1 MRKWTYLVAALL
13 IGGTAATVTSCID
26 NEEPAGI
33 TELRGAKA
41 ELLKAK
47 AQVEAADAAYRM
59 AETAWMQAKA
69 DYQAEL
75 VKQEAFKTQ
84 WHEAYTASEKQR
96 IEQEMQISAE
106 QFKADL
112 LAKQQATAQAQAE
125 YDKAIIAIEAALVG
139 YKESVY
145 AAELEKLLNDTY
157 SITYQQWV
165 VADNPEGGYWTE
177 ASMNCSGLSGLSN
190 QIARAQNTIA
200 RIMRQKAALE
210 FSYDINT
217 KIAATEGQLA
227 IEKGTLQGLE
237 KQLENLKVL
246 QGKPFEE
253 WDAQYKVY
261 EEQQK
266 ALDIQK
272 TNLSLAKEEAL
283 KPILEK
289 QTANTKAAD
298 AKSEFAFAIP
308 EEIQNDFFNIDI
320 DYVYNNQA
328 IKGSEGKWSYPNG
341 IKDMMTMNEKA
352 IALQNLFSNIDRY
365 IVSDNQLEQANRRLA
380 QYKITN
386 DNNQNYY
393 TNTLLPTWKT
403 ALEAYKT
410 LFDAGKYFASGIN
423 DYDVIVKEFETYM
436 NLPESTA
443 AEITAKETAQ
453 KAFATKL
460 KAYLAKR
467 AELDGFKIMKTADA
481 TKVIDPTVEADWNQW
496 LAIGGNKDSMFGYD
510 IFNNYP
516 NYGGAYKDYVEAAK
530 KIGYNYSIN
539 PAYGRCV
546 EYTYEEYLKN
556 NRYMQENN
564 WDDGDAKVVFDSR
577 WEYESLKS
585 AIDNKPSWDKL
596 HADLKALEDA
606 NDKALND
613 LKLLQMAVAEEKAVI
628 ESDFDA
634 QEASID
640 VQLAGISS
648 IMSVIERIIQ
658 NGQGGYNYDNALQN
672 LKDAIAALESG
683 RVYQGDDFIFST
695 GNSSIPAQKA
705 VIAMYE
711 KLLAALKDGSYK
723 PQEDAQIAYC
733 QAQINTC
740 QNQVDAL
747 TVLFNAA
754 SKKKDQ
760 LLAALAGTP
769 AQ

>member
-69 DYQAEL
+69 DYEAEL
-75 VKQEAFKTQ
+75 AKQEAFKTQ
-84 WHEAYTASEKQR
+84 WHEAFTASEKQR

-145 AAELEKLLNDTY
+145 AAELEKLLNNTY
-157 SITYQQWV
+157 SITYQQWIPD
-165 VADNPEGGYWTE
+165 ASRPEGGYWAE
-177 ASMNCSGLSGLSN
+177 ASMNCSGLSNLSARIASAQN
-190 QIARAQNTIA
+190 NIARV
-200 RIMRQKAALE
+200 MRQKAALE

-227 IEKGTLQGLE
+227 IEKGTLEGLE
-237 KQLENLKVL
+237 KTLENLKVL
-246 QGKPFEE
+246 QGKPYEE

-261 EEQQK
+261 EEQEK
-266 ALDIQK
+266 ALNIEK
-272 TNLSLAKEEAL
+272 KNLNLAEQEAL
-283 KPILEK
+283 KPVEEK
-289 QTANTKAAD
+289 ETANIKAAT
-298 AKSEFAFAIP
+298 AKSEFTFAIP
-308 EEIQNDFFNIDI
+308 AEIQDDFFNID
-320 DYVYNNQA
+320 YVYDNQA
-328 IKGSEGKWSYPNG
+328 IKDSEGKWSYPNG
-341 IKDMMTMNEKA
+341 VKDMMTMNEKA
-352 IALQNLFSNIDRY
+352 FALQNLFVIINRY
-365 IVSDNQLEQANRRLA
+365 IVSDNQLEQANRQLA
-380 QYKITN
+380 QYKVTN

-393 TNTLLPTWKT
+393 TNTLLPTWKA

-410 LFDAGKYFASGIN
+410 LYDAGKYFASGIN
-423 DYDVIVKEFETYM
+423 DYDVIVKEFDTYL
-436 NLPESTA
+436 NLPESSA
-443 AEITAKETAQ
+443 AEIAAKETAQ

-467 AELDGFKIMKTADA
+467 AELDGFKIYKATDA
-481 TKVIDPTVEADWNQW
+481 TKVIDPTVDADWTQW
-496 LAIGGNKDSMFGYD
+496 LSIGNSNGMFGND
-510 IFNNYP
+510 IFKDYP
-516 NYGGAYKDYVEAAK
+516 NYGGAYKDYVEAAV
-530 KIGYNYSIN
+530 KIGYDHSAN
-539 PAYGRCV
+539 PANGRCV
-546 EYTYEEYLKN
+546 EYTYEEYLKS
-556 NRYMQENN
+556 NRNMQESN
-564 WDDGDAKVVFDSR
+564 WANGDAKIVFDSR
-577 WEYESLKS
+577 WQYESLKS
-585 AIDNKPSWDKL
+585 AIENKPSWDKL
-596 HADLKALEDA
+596 YADLKTLEDA
-606 NDKALND
+606 NNKALND
-613 LKLLQMAVAEEKAVI
+613 LQLLRMAVAEERAVI

-634 QEASID
+634 QEAAID
-640 VQLAGISS
+640 VQLAGISN
-648 IMSVIERIIQ
+648 IMSVIEQVIQ
-658 NGQGGYNYDNALQN
+658 NAQGGYNYENALQN
-672 LKDAIAALESG
+672 LKNAIAALESG
-683 RVYQGDDFIFST
+683 NVYQGNDFSFSI
-695 GNSSIPAQKA
+695 GSSSIPAQKA

-723 PQEDAQIAYC
+723 PEEDAQIAYY
-733 QAQINTC
+733 QAQIDSY

>member
-106 QFKADL
+106 QFEADL

-145 AAELEKLLNDTY
+145 AAELEKLLKDTY

-177 ASMNCSGLSGLSN
+177 ASMNCSGLSALSN
-190 QIARAQNTIA
+190 QIAIAQNTIA
-200 RIMRQKAALE
+200 QFMRQKAALE

-266 ALDIQK
+266 ELNIQK
-272 TNLSLAKEEAL
+272 TNLSLAEKEAL
-283 KPILEK
+283 KPIVEK
-289 QTANTKAAD
+289 ETANAKATAT
-298 AKSEFAFAIP
+298 KSEFAFAIP
-308 EEIQNDFFNIDI
+308 AEIQDDFYHINN
-320 DYVYNNQA
+320 VYNNHA
-328 IKGSEGKWSYPNG
+328 IKDSEGKWSYPNG

-352 IALQNLFSNIDRY
+352 IALQNLFSSIDGY

-496 LAIGGNKDSMFGYD
+496 LAIGNKDSMFGYD

-683 RVYQGDDFIFST
+683 RVYQGNDFIFST

-723 PQEDAQIAYC
+723 PQEDAQIAYY
-733 QAQINTC
+733 QAEINTC

>member
-1 MRKWTYLVAALL
+1 MFVVIL
-13 IGGTAATVTSCID
+13 IFIAD
-26 NEEPAGI
+26 YE
-33 TELRGAKA
+33 A
-41 ELLKAK
+41 ELA
-47 AQVEAADAAYRM
+47 
-59 AETAWMQAKA
+59 
-69 DYQAEL
+69 
-75 VKQEAFKTQ
+75 KQEAFKTQ

-157 SITYQQWV
+157 FITYQKWV

-190 QIARAQNTIA
+190 RIASAQNTIA

-289 QTANTKAAD
+289 QTANTKAAT

-308 EEIQNDFFNIDI
+308 AEIQDDFYYI
-320 DYVYNNQA
+320 DYGFTSFRNQA
-328 IKGSEGKWSYPNG
+328 IQDSEGRWAYPNG
-341 IKDMMTMNEKA
+341 VKDMKTMNEKSS
-352 IALQNLFSNIDRY
+352 ILEDLLMKIENNFILSENELGQIGIRLE
-365 IVSDNQLEQANRRLA
+365 QLEKL
-380 QYKITN
+380 
-386 DNNQNYY
+386 Y
-393 TNTLLPTWKT
+393 TNNKAAYESALSEWKT
-403 ALEAYKT
+403 ALENYKT
-410 LFDAGKYFASGIN
+410 IFNEGSYNTDRSL
-423 DYDVIVKEFETYM
+423 YDVIIEQYETYLT
-436 NLPESTA
+436 LPENTSS
-443 AEITAKETAQ
+443 EITAKQ
-453 KAFATKL
+453 KAQEAFAAKL
-460 KAYLAKR
+460 KTYLTQREAF
-467 AELDGFKIMKTADA
+467 DGFKIFKTGS
-481 TKVIDPTVEADWNQW
+481 TTNVIDPLITADWTQW
-496 LAIGGNKDSMFGYD
+496 KTLADTDYNLAFGVNIYVAGAPAD
-510 IFNNYP
+510 
-516 NYGGAYKDYVEAAK
+516 GGAYKAYKDAANK
-530 KIGYNYSIN
+530 MGYDFATN
-539 PAYGRCV
+539 PWRGRCA
-546 EYTYEEYLKN
+546 EYTYDEYLQN
-556 NRYMQENN
+556 GGLSTPTWSNGVAYSYFRAYEQY
-564 WDDGDAKVVFDSR
+564 DD
-577 WEYESLKS
+577 YTS
-585 AIDNKPSWDKL
+585 AIENKPSWDKL

-606 NDKALND
+606 NDKAQND
-613 LKLLQMAVAEEKAVI
+613 LKLLQMAVAEERAVI

-634 QEASID
+634 QEAAID
-640 VQLAGISS
+640 VQLAGIDN
-648 IMSVIERIIQ
+648 IMSVIKQVIQ
-658 NGQGGYNYDNALQN
+658 NAQGGYNYENALQN
-672 LKDAIAALESG
+672 LKNAIAALESG
-683 RVYQGDDFIFST
+683 TVYHGTDFSFST
-695 GNSSIPAQKA
+695 GSSSIPAQKA

-723 PQEDAQIAYC
+723 PQEDAQIAYY
-733 QAQINTC
+733 QAQINTY

>member
-106 QFKADL
+106 QFEADL

-177 ASMNCSGLSGLSN
+177 ASMNCSGLSALSIR
-190 QIARAQNTIA
+190 IASAQNTIA
-200 RIMRQKAALE
+200 QFMRQKAALE

-266 ALDIQK
+266 ELNIQK
-272 TNLSLAKEEAL
+272 TNLSLAEKEAL
-283 KPILEK
+283 KPIVEK
-289 QTANTKAAD
+289 ETANAKATAT
-298 AKSEFAFAIP
+298 KSEFAFAIP
-308 EEIQNDFFNIDI
+308 AEIQDDFYHINN
-320 DYVYNNQA
+320 VYNNHA
-328 IKGSEGKWSYPNG
+328 IKDSEGKWSYPNG

-352 IALQNLFSNIDRY
+352 IALQNLFSNIDGY
-365 IVSDNQLEQANRRLA
+365 IISDNQLEQANRQLA

-443 AEITAKETAQ
+443 GEITAKETAQ

-496 LAIGGNKDSMFGYD
+496 LAIGNKDSMFGYD

-516 NYGGAYKDYVEAAK
+516 NDGGTYKDYVEAAK

-556 NRYMQENN
+556 NRNMQENN
-564 WDDGDAKVVFDSR
+564 WADGDAKVVFDSR
-577 WEYESLKS
+577 WQYESLKS

-658 NGQGGYNYDNALQN
+658 NGQGEYNYDNALQN

-683 RVYQGDDFIFST
+683 RVNQENDFIFST

-723 PQEDAQIAYC
+723 PQEDAQIAYY
-733 QAQINTC
+733 QAEINTY

>member
-165 VADNPEGGYWTE
+165 VADNPEGGYWIE
-177 ASMNCSGLSGLSN
+177 ASMDCFGLSGLSN
-190 QIARAQNTIA
+190 RIASAQNEIA

-289 QTANTKAAD
+289 QTANTKAAG

-308 EEIQNDFFNIDI
+308 EEIQNDFFSIDNAY
-320 DYVYNNQA
+320 DNQA
-328 IKGSEGKWSYPNG
+328 IKDSEGKWSYPNG
-341 IKDMMTMNEKA
+341 IKAMMTMSEKA
-352 IALQNLFSNIDRY
+352 FALQELFSVIDGY
-365 IVSDNQLEQANRRLA
+365 ILSDNQLEQKNRQLA

-423 DYDVIVKEFETYM
+423 DYDVIVKEFKTYM

-443 AEITAKETAQ
+443 GEITAKETAQ
-453 KAFATKL
+453 KSFATKL

-481 TKVIDPTVEADWNQW
+481 TKVIDPTVEADWTQW
-496 LAIGGNKDSMFGYD
+496 LAISDDGKFGTD
-510 IFNNYP
+510 IFNVDGYP
-516 NYGGAYKDYVEAAK
+516 NNGGAYKDYVEAAK
-530 KIGYNYSIN
+530 KIGYNYSEN
-539 PAYGRCV
+539 PAEGRCV

-556 NRYMQENN
+556 NRNMQEDN
-564 WDDGDAKVVFDSR
+564 WADGGAKVVFESR

-634 QEASID
+634 QEASIE

-648 IMSVIERIIQ
+648 IMSVIEQIIQ

-683 RVYQGDDFIFST
+683 KVNQENDFSFNT

-723 PQEDAQIAYC
+723 PQEDAQIAYY

>member
-177 ASMNCSGLSGLSN
+177 ASMNCSGLSSLSN
-190 QIARAQNTIA
+190 RIARAQNTIA
-200 RIMRQKAALE
+200 QFMRQKAALE

-266 ALDIQK
+266 ELNIQK
-272 TNLSLAKEEAL
+272 TNLSLAEKEAL
-283 KPILEK
+283 KPIVEK
-289 QTANTKAAD
+289 ETANTKATAT
-298 AKSEFAFAIP
+298 KSEFAFAIP
-308 EEIQNDFFNIDI
+308 AEIQDDFYYINNN
-320 DYVYNNQA
+320 VYDNHA
-328 IKGSEGKWSYPNG
+328 IKDSEGKWSYPNG
-341 IKDMMTMNEKA
+341 IKDMMTMNEKT
-352 IALQNLFSNIDRY
+352 IALQNLFSNIDGY
-365 IVSDNQLEQANRRLA
+365 IISDNQLEQANRQLA

-496 LAIGGNKDSMFGYD
+496 LAIGNKDSMFGYD

-556 NRYMQENN
+556 DRDMQENN
-564 WDDGDAKVVFDSR
+564 WADGDAEVVFDSR

-658 NGQGGYNYDNALQN
+658 NGQDGYNYDNALQN

>member
-69 DYQAEL
+69 DYEAEL
-75 VKQEAFKTQ
+75 AKQEAFKTQ
-84 WHEAYTASEKQR
+84 WHEAFTASEKQR

-145 AAELEKLLNDTY
+145 AAELEKLLNNTY
-157 SITYQQWV
+157 SITYQQWIPD
-165 VADNPEGGYWTE
+165 ASRPEGGYWAE
-177 ASMNCSGLSGLSN
+177 ASMNCSGLSNLSARIASAQN
-190 QIARAQNTIA
+190 NIARV
-200 RIMRQKAALE
+200 MRQKAALE

-227 IEKGTLQGLE
+227 IEKGTLEGLE
-237 KQLENLKVL
+237 KTLENLKVL
-246 QGKPFEE
+246 QGKPYEE

-261 EEQQK
+261 EEQEK
-266 ALDIQK
+266 ALNIEK
-272 TNLSLAKEEAL
+272 KNLNLAEQEAL
-283 KPILEK
+283 KPVEEK
-289 QTANTKAAD
+289 ETANIKAAT
-298 AKSEFAFAIP
+298 AKSEFTFAIP
-308 EEIQNDFFNIDI
+308 AEIQDDFFNID
-320 DYVYNNQA
+320 YVYDNQA
-328 IKGSEGKWSYPNG
+328 IKDSEGKWSYPNG
-341 IKDMMTMNEKA
+341 VKDMMTMNEKA
-352 IALQNLFSNIDRY
+352 FALQNLFVIINRY
-365 IVSDNQLEQANRRLA
+365 IVSDNQLEQANRQLA
-380 QYKITN
+380 QYKVTN

-393 TNTLLPTWKT
+393 TNTLLPTWKA

-410 LFDAGKYFASGIN
+410 LYDAGKYFASGIN
-423 DYDVIVKEFETYM
+423 DYDVIVKEFDTYL
-436 NLPESTA
+436 NLPESSA
-443 AEITAKETAQ
+443 AEIAAKETAQ

-467 AELDGFKIMKTADA
+467 AELDGFKIYKATDA
-481 TKVIDPTVEADWNQW
+481 TKVIDPTVDADWTQW
-496 LAIGGNKDSMFGYD
+496 LSIGNSNGMFGND
-510 IFNNYP
+510 IFKDYP
-516 NYGGAYKDYVEAAK
+516 NYGGAYKDYVEAAV
-530 KIGYNYSIN
+530 KIGYDHSAN
-539 PAYGRCV
+539 PANGRCV
-546 EYTYEEYLKN
+546 EYTYEEYLKS
-556 NRYMQENN
+556 NRNMQESN
-564 WDDGDAKVVFDSR
+564 WANGDAKIVFDSR
-577 WEYESLKS
+577 WQYESLKS
-585 AIDNKPSWDKL
+585 AIENKPSWDKL
-596 HADLKALEDA
+596 YADLKTLEDA
-606 NDKALND
+606 NNKALND
-613 LKLLQMAVAEEKAVI
+613 LQLLRMAVAEERAVI

-634 QEASID
+634 QEAAID
-640 VQLAGISS
+640 VQLAGISN
-648 IMSVIERIIQ
+648 IMSVIEQVIQ
-658 NGQGGYNYDNALQN
+658 NAQGGYNYENALQN
-672 LKDAIAALESG
+672 LKNAIAALESG
-683 RVYQGDDFIFST
+683 NVYQGNDFSFSI
-695 GNSSIPAQKA
+695 GSSSIPAQKA

-711 KLLAALKDGSYK
+711 KLFAALKDGSYK
-723 PQEDAQIAYC
+723 PEEDAQIAYY
-733 QAQINTC
+733 QAQIDSY

>member
-190 QIARAQNTIA
+190 QIASEQNTIA
-200 RIMRQKAALE
+200 QFMRQKAALE

-266 ALDIQK
+266 ELNIQK
-272 TNLSLAKEEAL
+272 TNLSLAEKEAL
-283 KPILEK
+283 KPIVEK
-289 QTANTKAAD
+289 ETANAKATAT
-298 AKSEFAFAIP
+298 KSEFAFAIP
-308 EEIQNDFFNIDI
+308 AEIQDDFYHINN
-320 DYVYNNQA
+320 VYNNHA
-328 IKGSEGKWSYPNG
+328 IKDSEGKWSYPNG
-341 IKDMMTMNEKA
+341 VKDMMTMNEKA
-352 IALQNLFSNIDRY
+352 FALQNLFVIINRY
-365 IVSDNQLEQANRRLA
+365 IVSDNQLEQANRQLA
-380 QYKITN
+380 QYKVTN

-393 TNTLLPTWKT
+393 TNTLLPTWKA

-410 LFDAGKYFASGIN
+410 LYDAGKYFASGIN
-423 DYDVIVKEFETYM
+423 DYDVIVKEFDTYL
-436 NLPESTA
+436 NLPESSA
-443 AEITAKETAQ
+443 AEIAAKETAQ

-467 AELDGFKIMKTADA
+467 AELDGFKIYKATDA
-481 TKVIDPTVEADWNQW
+481 TKVIDPTVDADWTQW
-496 LAIGGNKDSMFGYD
+496 LSIGNSNGMFGND
-510 IFNNYP
+510 IFKDYP
-516 NYGGAYKDYVEAAK
+516 NYGGAYKDYVEAAV
-530 KIGYNYSIN
+530 KIGYDHSAN
-539 PAYGRCV
+539 PANGRCV
-546 EYTYEEYLKN
+546 EYTYEEYLKS
-556 NRYMQENN
+556 NRNMQESN
-564 WDDGDAKVVFDSR
+564 WANGDAKIVFDSR
-577 WEYESLKS
+577 WQYESLKS
-585 AIDNKPSWDKL
+585 AIENKPSWDKL
-596 HADLKALEDA
+596 YADLKTLEDA
-606 NDKALND
+606 NNKALND
-613 LKLLQMAVAEEKAVI
+613 LQLLRMAVAEERAVI

-634 QEASID
+634 QEAAID
-640 VQLAGISS
+640 VQLAGISN
-648 IMSVIERIIQ
+648 IMSVIEQVIQ
-658 NGQGGYNYDNALQN
+658 NAQGGYNYENALQN
-672 LKDAIAALESG
+672 LKNAIAALESG
-683 RVYQGDDFIFST
+683 NVYQGNDFSFSI
-695 GNSSIPAQKA
+695 GSSSIPAQKA

-723 PQEDAQIAYC
+723 PEEDAQIAYY
-733 QAQINTC
+733 QAQIDSY

>member
-157 SITYQQWV
+157 SITYQKWV
-165 VADNPEGGYWTE
+165 VANNPEGGYWAE
-177 ASMNCSGLSGLSN
+177 ASMNCSGLSNLSA
-190 QIARAQNTIA
+190 QIANAQNNIA
-200 RIMRQKAALE
+200 RVMRQKAALE

-227 IEKGTLQGLE
+227 IEKGTLEGLE
-237 KQLENLKVL
+237 KTLENLKVL
-246 QGKPFEE
+246 QGKPYEE

-261 EEQQK
+261 EEQEK
-266 ALDIQK
+266 ALNIEK
-272 TNLSLAKEEAL
+272 KNLNLTEQEAL
-283 KPILEK
+283 KPVVEK
-289 QTANTKAAD
+289 ETANIKAAT

-308 EEIQNDFFNIDI
+308 AEIQDDFYYINN
-320 DYVYNNQA
+320 VYNNHA
-328 IKGSEGKWSYPNG
+328 IKDSEGKWSYPNG
-341 IKDMMTMNEKA
+341 IKAMMTMNEKA
-352 IALQNLFSNIDRY
+352 IALQNLFSNIDGY
-365 IVSDNQLEQANRRLA
+365 IVSDNQLEQDNRRLA

-496 LAIGGNKDSMFGYD
+496 LAIGNKDSMFGYD

-516 NYGGAYKDYVEAAK
+516 GYGGAYKDYVEAAR
-530 KIGYNYSIN
+530 KIGYDYSIN

-556 NRYMQENN
+556 NRDMQENN
-564 WDDGDAKVVFDSR
+564 WVDGDAKVVFDSR
-577 WEYESLKS
+577 WQYESLKS

-658 NGQGGYNYDNALQN
+658 NGQGEYNYDNALQN

-683 RVYQGDDFIFST
+683 RVNQENDFIFST

-723 PQEDAQIAYC
+723 PQEDAQIAYY
-733 QAQINTC
+733 QAEINTC